1 MKSDNWM
8 PWGLG
13 VMAIAV
19 LAVWLLMEPG
29 LRPVLRVPGT
39 DQVPANGDT
48 GPNQSRAGGNIK
60 PIRWAAGQFTRN
72 LGPGSQCGA
81 DGISAETLNLARNWD
96 ASGPRPVVR

>member
-19 LAVWLLMEPG
+19 LAVWLLWN
-29 LRPVLRVPGT
+29 RPAAVLRVPGT

-48 GPNQSRAGGNIK
+48 RLKSIPCWR
-60 PIRWAAGQFTRN
+60 
-72 LGPGSQCGA
+72 
-81 DGISAETLNLARNWD
+81 EH
-96 ASGPRPVVR
+96 